1 MEIKKN
7 ANLDSITVLPN
18 GGGTSDVFINISNH
32 LDFAYIALNTTEA
45 RQVADAILKLCD
57 ELDVENE

>member
-1 MEIKKN
+1 MQIKKN
-7 ANLDSITVLPN
+7 ANLDIITVLPN
-18 GGGTSDVFINISNH
+18 GGGTSDVFMCISNH
-32 LDFAYIALNTTEA
+32 LDQAYIALTTTEA

>member
-7 ANLDSITVLPN
+7 ANLDSIRVLAN

-32 LDFAYIALNTTEA
+32 LDLAYITLTTTEA
-45 RQVADAILKLCD
+45 RQVADAILKICD
-57 ELDVENE
+57 ELDAENE